1 MLPLAFYASRLSR
14 VPSLT
19 AALVVPLSWPSLLTP
34 ASRVL
39 AIKGRWMETFGF
51 DTGKLAI
58 ITVKHGRMV
67 IELDINI

>member
-1 MLPLAFYASRLSR
+1 
-14 VPSLT
+14 
-19 AALVVPLSWPSLLTP
+19 
-34 ASRVL
+34 
-39 AIKGRWMETFGF
+39 METFGF